1 MYIIKLI
8 YDWLFTIYEMEIMRS
23 LAKSAHK
30 DVFITKITKTELK
43 NY

>member
-8 YDWLFTIYEMEIMRS
+8 YDWLFTIYEMEIMRN
-23 LAKSAHK
+23 LAKSAQK
-30 DVFITKITKTELK
+30 DVFRKKITKTELK